1 MWLFVNTLVSS
12 IFQLILFSLI
22 PFLWWFF
29 TSKKKESFFQWIGIK
44 KMNKSKNTIVS
55 MMLILIVYILLAIYM
70 LFITKDLETATSLFY
85 GLGLRGI
92 FSAIIWSFVQ
102 TGLTEE
108 ILFRGFLLKRI
119 SNRFG
124 FLAGNIIQSIL
135 FGLIHGIMFF
145 GVTSVLNAIIIIFVT
160 GLIGFSMGYINEKV
174 VGGSIIPSWLL
185 HGVSNLFSS
194 IFSLFRLI

>member
-1 MWLFVNTLVSS
+1 MVVFY
-12 IFQLILFSLI
+12 FEE
-22 PFLWWFF
+22 
-29 TSKKKESFFQWIGIK
+29 KRKFFQWIGIK

-55 MMLILIVYILLAIYM
+55 MMLILILYILLAIYM

-124 FLAGNIIQSIL
+124 FLASNIIQSIL

-145 GVTSVLNAIIIIFVT
+145 GVTSVLNDIIIIFVT
-160 GLIGFSMGYINEKV
+160 GLIGFSMVYINEKV

>member
-29 TSKKKESFFQWIGIK
+29 TSKKKEKFFQWIGIK